1 MASVTICSD
10 LEPPKIKSLTVS
22 IISPSICHNT
32 HYTFNIL
39 ATTSLVPLRSS
50 SIFQENPNFFYLLFL
65 LMSDSMAPIH
75 SVAGSQNFLS
85 LGPGQPA
92 PLTLPFQDP
101 ALISQDFRQVQK
113 LKCPVWAREIGS
125 VLERWWKISPVF
137 IMLNYSNSCRLLVIN

>member
-10 LEPPKIKSLTVS
+10 LEPQNITSLTVS

-50 SIFQENPNFFYLLFL
+50 SVFQENPIFFTN
-65 LMSDSMAPIH
+65 LMSDSLAPIH
-75 SVAGSQNFLS
+75 SIAGSGNVLS
-85 LGPGQPA
+85 VGPGQPA
-92 PLTLPFQDP
+92 SLTLPFQDP

-113 LKCPVWAREIGS
+113 LKCPVWTREIGS
-125 VLERWWKISPVF
+125 VLESWWKISPVF
-137 IMLNYSNSCRLLVIN
+137 IMLNYYNSCRLLVIN